1 MHNFG
6 LSSGQRAVFGGVLAV
21 AFVGALDATVVS
33 TALYRIGESLHG
45 LTAQAWVTTA
55 FLIMSTV
62 TTPLYGR
69 LADQFGRTR
78 LFVVAVVVF
87 LFGSALCSLATSM
100 TVLAVSR
107 AVAGAGAGGV
117 FSLTSA
123 IIGVLVPPRE
133 RARYS
138 GYFISVFAVASV
150 LGPLVGGALAGA
162 GSLLGV
168 AGWRWIFLI
177 NLPIGAAALTV
188 VARAPWVGGRT
199 TVRRVDHLGVLLLV
213 VALVPLLL
221 VAQWGQQWGW
231 GAGRSLACYA
241 VGLCGVAGFLWAERA
256 AGDGALLSLR
266 LFAVRAF
273 AVAIG
278 QAAVLSLGTFGMTV
292 LLPLYLQLVRG
303 YPPTEAGLLTLP
315 LVAGMLVCSQI
326 AGRVIARTGRYKV
339 LPVTGAVLLA
349 AGALCLATVRA
360 GGSLLPAVVGMFL
373 FGAGQGLYQA
383 TISMT
388 VQNAVAIEDIGVAS
402 AASALFRQIGGT
414 IGIAGL
420 LSVVYST
427 AGATISRHALD
438 DTSFLARLPP
448 AAALPIRERFVTG
461 LSTAFVIVS
470 AAGVAALALALL
482 VREVPLRGRQP
493 LA

>member
-1 MHNFG
+1 MHN
-6 LSSGQRAVFGGVLAV
+6 SAGQRAVFGGLLLVSFV
-21 AFVGALDATVVS
+21 AALDSTVVS
-33 TALYRIGESLHG
+33 TALYRIGASLHG

-62 TTPLYGR
+62 TTPVYGR

-78 LFVVAVVVF
+78 LFGAAVVVF
-87 LFGSALCSLATSM
+87 LAGSVLCSLATSM
-100 TVLAVSR
+100 TELAMFR

-123 IIGVLVPPRE
+123 ITGVLVPPRE
-133 RARYS
+133 RARYGS
-138 GYFISVFAVASV
+138 YFISVFAVASV

-168 AGWRWIFLI
+168 AGWRWIFLV
-177 NLPIGAAALTV
+177 NVPVGAVALAV

-199 TVRRVDHLGVLLLV
+199 TVRRVDHVGVLLLV

-231 GAGRSLACYA
+231 GAGRSVACY
-241 VGLCGVAGFLWAERA
+241 VIGLCGVAGFLLAERA
-256 AGDGALLSLR
+256 AGDGALLALR
-266 LFAVRAF
+266 LFGIRAF
-273 AVAIG
+273 AVGTA
-278 QAAVLSLGTFGMTV
+278 QAAVQSVVTFGVTV

-315 LVAGMLVCSQI
+315 VVVGMVLAAQVAGQVT
-326 AGRVIARTGRYKV
+326 ARTGRYKV
-339 LPVTGAVLLA
+339 LPVTGAVLLI
-349 AGALCLATVRA
+349 AGAVCLAGVGV
-360 GGSLLPAVVGMFL
+360 GGSLVPAVAGMFV

-402 AASALFRQIGGT
+402 SAAALFRQIGGT
-414 IGIAGL
+414 VGIAGL
-420 LSVVYST
+420 LSVVYSV

-461 LSTAFVIVS
+461 LSTAFAVAAAVS
-470 AAGVAALALALL
+470 VAALVLAVM

-493 LA
+493 RA